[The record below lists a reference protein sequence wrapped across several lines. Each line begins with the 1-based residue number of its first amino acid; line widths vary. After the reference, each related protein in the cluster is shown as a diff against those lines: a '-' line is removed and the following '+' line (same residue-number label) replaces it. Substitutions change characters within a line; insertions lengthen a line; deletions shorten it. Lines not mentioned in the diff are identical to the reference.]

1 MYYFVMKT
9 LVKPLAKTNA
19 EISFN
24 QLYRQNRLKSHS
36 IQYKKFHA
44 TWKILLITMSFFT
57 LIVFPDLPE
66 IDGNIC
72 NKFNNEQAC
81 NIW

>member
-1 MYYFVMKT
+1 MMKT
-9 LVKPLAKTNA
+9 LVKPLAKLNT
-19 EISFN
+19 EIYLN
-24 QLYRQNRLKSHS
+24 QSYSQNRLKSHS
-36 IQYKKFHA
+36 LQHRKFHIK
-44 TWKILLITMSFFT
+44 WKILLIMSFFT
-57 LIVFPDLPE
+57 FIAFSDSPE

>member
-1 MYYFVMKT
+1 MKT
-9 LVKPLAKTNA
+9 LAKPLVDLNK
-19 EISFN
+19 EIYLNQSFSH
-24 QLYRQNRLKSHS
+24 NRVKSHNL
-36 IQYKKFHA
+36 QYRKLHIKWKF
-44 TWKILLITMSFFT
+44 LLITMSFFT
-57 LIVFPDLPE
+57 FIAFSDSPD

>member
-1 MYYFVMKT
+1 MMKT
-9 LVKPLAKTNA
+9 LVKPLAKLNT
-19 EISFN
+19 EIYLN
-24 QLYRQNRLKSHS
+24 QPYSQNRLKIHCL
-36 IQYKKFHA
+36 QQRKFHIK
-44 TWKILLITMSFFT
+44 WKFLLIAMSFFT
-57 LIVFPDLPE
+57 FIAFSDSPE